1 MTMEG
6 QKDCR
11 MEIIELQRSGIS
23 SGIDA
28 DERGLVLDN

>member
-1 MTMEG
+1 MEG

-23 SGIDA
+23 LGIDA
-28 DERGLVLDN
+28 DKRGLVLDD